1 MVEILF
7 SVAIAFLFGISIFG
21 YICTFVALQT
31 PFFNSG
37 IFVWVKKIALLF
49 LYIFGAGSIFIAPA
63 YVYGRFKFYISDV
76 SFFVFIFSFSLVSV
90 LFFFIVR
97 IWISILSNIS
107 WRSEGKG

>member
-21 YICTFVALQT
+21 YVCIFVALQI
-31 PFFNSG
+31 PLFNSG
-37 IFVWVKKIALLF
+37 IFVWVKKIALFF
-49 LYIFGAGSIFIAPA
+49 LYIFGVGSIFIAPA

-76 SFFVFIFSFSLVSV
+76 SFFVFVFIFSVV
-90 LFFFIVR
+90 LFLLFFIVK